1 MRTGLSSQD
10 VWNLVFRGIL
20 EEVPHLW
27 WSHLIQLLQLLLVLG
42 GLFEVL
48 FRTLLPQFL
57 LISNS
62 FGLVVID
69 ERLNLTFFQR
79 LEGLE
84 KDIVLDILKNLI
96 INMFQRLHC
105 FEPLRLVLFVEIAFP
120 YPVSPKSLS
129 LCFLQTLLFL
139 FVTQIKQIDICFI

>member
-1 MRTGLSSQD
+1 M
-10 VWNLVFRGIL
+10 WNLVFRGIL

-27 WSHLIQLLQLLLVLG
+27 WSHLIQLLQLLLVFG

-62 FGLVVID
+62 FGLVVVD
-69 ERLNLTFFQR
+69 ERLNLAFFQR

-84 KDIVLDILKNLI
+84 KDVVLDILENLI
-96 INMFQRLHC
+96 IDMLQRLNC
-105 FEPLRLVLFVEIAFP
+105 VEPLRLVLFVEIAFP
-120 YPVSPKSLS
+120 YPVPPESFS
-129 LCFLQTLLFL
+129 LCFF
-139 FVTQIKQIDICFI
+139 